1 MRLGKAWVV
10 GGAVVVLGAAAMPML
25 STATPNTRIV
35 RIGLEAPLTGSQAS
49 IGIGMLRGA
58 VLAADQINAHGGI
71 IGPNGQPGYLIRIVK
86 INDAA
91 DPATGVAAAKRA
103 IASGLNGVIGP
114 YNSGVG
120 EKTLPLYLKAGLV
133 PFRLTSANATSRL
146 GVTLQPMTYQIA
158 PVASQAMTKWLK
170 AKSAAVIYDS
180 TAAYTKAEAEAVMV
194 RLRESGV
201 RINGYRITPGLGNYT
216 ATVKKA
222 AATRP
227 SVIYSVAYYPEG
239 GVIAK
244 EIAANHV
251 AARCLED
258 YAAYDQ
264 GYIGAAGTSA
274 AKNCPVVGVPG
285 PNVFRGSKAVVDQY
299 EAAFHAAP
307 GTWAPYTYDSVK
319 LFAWGVK
326 HTGSYNQSALL
337 KTLSHVVGYQGWT
350 GSITISAK
358 TYDRT
363 PATVVVTAVNARRQF
378 AIDPSWARSVGY
390 TG

>member
-10 GGAVVVLGAAAMPML
+10 GGAVVVLGTAAMPML

-58 VLAADQINAHGGI
+58 VLAAVQINAHGGI

-170 AKSAAVIYDS
+170 AKSVAVIYDS

-201 RINGYRITPGLGNYT
+201 QITGYRITPGLGNYT

-251 AARCLED
+251 AARCLGD

-285 PNVFRGSKAVVDQY
+285 SNVFRGSKAVVDQY
-299 EAAFHAAP
+299 EAAFHTAP

-363 PATVVVTAVNARRQF
+363 PATIVVTAVNARRQF